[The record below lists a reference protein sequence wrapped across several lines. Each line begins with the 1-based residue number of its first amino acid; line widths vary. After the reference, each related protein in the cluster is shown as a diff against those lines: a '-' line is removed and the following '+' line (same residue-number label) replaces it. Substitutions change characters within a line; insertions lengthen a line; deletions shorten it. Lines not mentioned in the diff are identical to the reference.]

1 MKLFIL
7 LGSIN
12 AFIAVALGAFGAHG
26 LEGKVSERMLE
37 VWKTGVTYHMFHAL
51 GLFIIAILIGK
62 FPNVASFTWAGWIM
76 FVGILFFS
84 GSLYALSTT
93 GIKFFGPITPL
104 GGLAFLIAWVLVA
117 VGAMRYL

>member
-51 GLFIIAILIGK
+51 GLLFIAILISK
-62 FPNVASFTWAGWIM
+62 FPNAATFTWAGWIM
-76 FVGILFFS
+76 LIGILFFS

-104 GGLAFLIAWVLVA
+104 GGLAFLIAWVLIA
-117 VGAMRYL
+117 VGAMRHL

>member
-7 LGSIN
+7 LGALN

-26 LEGKVSERMLE
+26 LEGKLSERMLE
-37 VWKTGVTYHMFHAL
+37 VWKTGVTYHMFHAI
-51 GLFIIAILIGK
+51 GLVIIGLLIAK
-62 FPNVASFTWAGWIM
+62 FPNVPSFTVAGWAM
-76 FVGILFFS
+76 FIGIILFS

-104 GGLAFLIAWVLVA
+104 GGVAFLIAWVFVII
-117 VGAMRYL
+117 GALRYL